1 VTQSDGFFQARYLEF
16 QVSGPK
22 LPDIHMRTTLVLV
35 LGCFFAPVVGA
46 QVPADSTTEELQAVR
61 IPISFS
67 VQSMGKST
75 WGIKLRVAGTF
86 TVRNLQSLSDLD
98 LGGFRTTA
106 FLAGVELLI
115 PLSRYKT
122 LRPFADIGVGKDEQT
137 DETVFL
143 VEAGALAELIFPWRE
158 FFFSVEPAFRVNGKS
173 GNELGATDDRVQGL
187 LHVEARHS
195 IPVTI
200 ARQRMYGGIYAET
213 GYFLNSLDFLSVGG
227 SPTDAQ
233 SAYEV
238 GLTLGFF
245 DIRPKIWF
253 IRIPRISV
261 GYRFRGD
268 VTGIRIRIG
277 GDWATKMFQP
287 GAPGS

>member
-1 VTQSDGFFQARYLEF
+1 MRPTLFVVLSCF
-16 QVSGPK
+16 VSAVA
-22 LPDIHMRTTLVLV
+22 H
-35 LGCFFAPVVGA
+35 A
-46 QVPADSTTEELQAVR
+46 QVPADSTVEQLQAIR

-67 VQSMGKST
+67 LQSMAEST

-98 LGGFRTTA
+98 LGGFKTTA

-122 LRPFADIGVGKDEQT
+122 LRPFADVGVGKDDQT

-143 VEAGALAELIFPWRE
+143 VETGALAELIFPWKR
-158 FFFSVEPAFRVNGKS
+158 FYFSLEPAFRLNGKS
-173 GNELGATDDRVQGL
+173 GNELGATDDRLHGL
-187 LHVEARHS
+187 LHAEARYP
-195 IPVTI
+195 IPISI
-200 ARQRMYGGIYAET
+200 ARHGMYGGIYGET
-213 GYFLNSLDFLSVGG
+213 GYFLNSLDFISVGG
-227 SPTDAQ
+227 TPTDAQ

-238 GLTLGFF
+238 GVTLGFY
-245 DIRPKIWF
+245 DTRPKIWF

-268 VTGIRIRIG
+268 VSGIRIRIG
-277 GDWATKMFQP
+277 GDWATKVFQP
-287 GAPGS
+287 G

>member
-1 VTQSDGFFQARYLEF
+1 
-16 QVSGPK
+16 
-22 LPDIHMRTTLVLV
+22 MRPTLLVV

-46 QVPADSTTEELQAVR
+46 QVPADSTTEEIQAVR

-67 VQSMGKST
+67 VQSMGEST

-86 TVRNLQSLSDLD
+86 TVRNLESLSDLD
-98 LGGFRTTA
+98 LGGFKTTA

-122 LRPFADIGVGKDEQT
+122 LRPFADIGVGKDDQT

-143 VEAGALAELIFPWRE
+143 VEAGALAELIFPWRR

-200 ARQRMYGGIYAET
+200 ARHRMYGGIYGET
-213 GYFLNSLDFLSVGG
+213 GYFLNSLEFLSVGG

-268 VTGIRIRIG
+268 ISGIRIRIG

-287 GAPGS
+287 GSPSS

>member
-1 VTQSDGFFQARYLEF
+1 
-16 QVSGPK
+16 
-22 LPDIHMRTTLVLV
+22 MRLTLCAV
-35 LGCFFAPVVGA
+35 LGCFLASVGHA
-46 QVPADSTTEELQAVR
+46 QVPTDSTTEELQAVR
-61 IPISFS
+61 IPISYS
-67 VQSMGKST
+67 LQSMGEST

-86 TVRNLQSLSDLD
+86 TVRNLKSLNDLD
-98 LGGFRTTA
+98 LGGLRTTA

-143 VEAGALAELIFPWRE
+143 VETGALAELIFPSKQ
-158 FFFSVEPAFRVNGKS
+158 FIFSVEPAIRLNGKS
-173 GNELGATDDRVQGL
+173 RNELSATDDRVQGL
-187 LHVEARHS
+187 LHLEARHS

-200 ARQRMYGGIYAET
+200 ARQRMYGGIYGET
-213 GYFLNSLDFLSVGG
+213 GYFLNSLDFVSVGG

-233 SAYEV
+233 SAFEV

-245 DIRPKIWF
+245 DTRPKIWF

-268 VTGIRIRIG
+268 VSGIRIRIG
-277 GDWATKMFQP
+277 GDWATKVFV
-287 GAPGS
+287 PGSGN

>member
-1 VTQSDGFFQARYLEF
+1 MGYRLSVR
-16 QVSGPK
+16 P
-22 LPDIHMRTTLVLV
+22 TLVLV
-35 LGCFFAPVVGA
+35 LGCFFAPVAGA
-46 QVPADSTTEELQAVR
+46 QVPADSTTAELQAVR

-67 VQSMGKST
+67 VQSMGEST

-86 TVRNLQSLSDLD
+86 TVRNLESLSDLD
-98 LGGFRTTA
+98 LGGFKTSA

-122 LRPFADIGVGKDEQT
+122 LRPFADIGVGKDDQT
-137 DETVFL
+137 GETVFL

-158 FFFSVEPAFRVNGKS
+158 FFFSVEPAFRVNGQS

-187 LHVEARHS
+187 LHVEARH
-195 IPVTI
+195 
-200 ARQRMYGGIYAET
+200 ARHRMYGGIYAET

-238 GLTLGFF
+238 GVTLGFF

-261 GYRFRGD
+261 GYRFSGD
-268 VTGIRIRIG
+268 VSGIRIRIG

-287 GAPGS
+287 GSPGS

>member
-1 VTQSDGFFQARYLEF
+1 MTRREAFSGLHLEF
-16 QVSGPK
+16 QALGPR
-22 LPDIHMRTTLVLV
+22 LQDTHMRPTLLVV
-35 LGCFFAPVVGA
+35 LGCFFAPVAGA

-67 VQSMGKST
+67 VQSMGESS

-86 TVRNLQSLSDLD
+86 TVRNLESLSDLD
-98 LGGFRTTA
+98 LGGFKTTA

-115 PLSRYKT
+115 PLGRYKT
-122 LRPFADIGVGKDEQT
+122 LRPFADIGVGKDDQT

-143 VEAGALAELIFPWRE
+143 VEAGALAELIFPWRR

-200 ARQRMYGGIYAET
+200 ARHRMYGGIYGET
-213 GYFLNSLDFLSVGG
+213 GYFLNSLEFLSVGG

-268 VTGIRIRIG
+268 ISGIRIRIG
-277 GDWATKMFQP
+277 GDWATKVFMP
-287 GAPGS
+287 GPPSS